1 MARWAHLVP
10 SRTQQLST
18 VVAKVSP
25 EGARIARCRA
35 FFFYGP
41 LRGFFRFV
49 DLLSGDLPI
58 NKYVRAYVC
67 ARTIKRKV
75 LTKIIVENFLPLV
88 HG

>member
-1 MARWAHLVP
+1 MGTPGPIPNPAVK
-10 SRTQQLST
+10 QST

-58 NKYVRAYVC
+58 NKYVRAYAC